1 MSRLGTERMPVSSRS
16 IESARSTHTP
26 SFFMSGQKLTISG
39 ADHQTTINT
48 VSVSSSCSSQTLDSS
63 A

>member
-1 MSRLGTERMPVSSRS
+1 MSRMGTERMPVRSRS

-48 VSVSSSCSSQTLDSS
+48 ISVSNSYNTQTLDSS